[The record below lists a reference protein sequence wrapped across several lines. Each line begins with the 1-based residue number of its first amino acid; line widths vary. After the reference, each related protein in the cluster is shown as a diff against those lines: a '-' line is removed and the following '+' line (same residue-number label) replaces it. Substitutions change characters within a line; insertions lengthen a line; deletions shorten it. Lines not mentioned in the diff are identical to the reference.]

1 MKSAWTKIIIFLSTF
16 GLFDAGY
23 LTYEAFTG
31 GVVPCSLTGGC
42 ETVLSSQYA
51 DIYGIPISLI
61 GMLFYATALILAVN
75 IYYGNTKA
83 FNFLLV
89 ISSIAF
95 IVSIVLVYI
104 QFFVIEAV
112 CVYCLTSAGISTLI
126 FILVFFIRN
135 KMTRSVIPDKDP
147 GSKLI

>member
-51 DIYGIPISLI
+51 DIYGIPISLV

-75 IYYGNTKA
+75 ILDGKA
-83 FNFLLV
+83 KALDFLLV
-89 ISSIAF
+89 ISSVGF
-95 IVSIVLVYI
+95 IVSLVLVYI
-104 QFFVIEAV
+104 QFFVIEAI
-112 CVYCLTSAGISTLI
+112 CVYCLTSAGISTFI
-126 FILVFFIRN
+126 FILVLFIKN
-135 KMTRSVIPDKDP
+135 KMTLSVIPDKD
-147 GSKLI
+147 

>member
-1 MKSAWTKIIIFLSTF
+1 M
-16 GLFDAGY
+16 
-23 LTYEAFTG
+23 
-31 GVVPCSLTGGC
+31 PCSLTGGC